1 MTKSKHSAIPTMTLI
16 LVLLILLLEE
26 SGSDTLLSHSGLLN
40 LFKAITGIEGIAYR
54 AVVNHSSVET

>member
-1 MTKSKHSAIPTMTLI
+1 MDRAEM
-16 LVLLILLLEE
+16 V
-26 SGSDTLLSHSGLLN
+26 SDPLLSHSGLLN

>member
-1 MTKSKHSAIPTMTLI
+1 LTNSISAHHKIAEAAAAKNTSFKEL
-16 LVLLILLLEE
+16 
-26 SGSDTLLSHSGLLN
+26 GSNTLLSHSGLLN